1 MVQRDNTIHVRR
13 HELHEVGL
21 TFCGV
26 IYFVLLRNIYLSV
39 EIRGSLVIFRKGRT
53 HTSFWPD

>member
-1 MVQRDNTIHVRR
+1 MVQRDNAIHGRR

-21 TFCGV
+21 LFCGV
-26 IYFVLLRNIYLSV
+26 IYFVLFRIIDLSV
-39 EIRGSLVIFRKGRT
+39 ETRGSLVTFRKERT

>member
-1 MVQRDNTIHVRR
+1 MVQRDNAIHGRR

-26 IYFVLLRNIYLSV
+26 IYFVLLRVINLSV
-39 EIRGSLVIFRKGRT
+39 EIRGSLVTFRKEHT
-53 HTSFWPD
+53 HTSF